1 MTLIEG
7 INLGLLIGTLI
18 WSIISHFLN
27 KRDIKKINERNNFT
41 QVQFELEFNTH
52 KEFCE
57 ILSRY
62 VQATID
68 LFRMVPFEEEL
79 DDKKRE
85 RKLKELSDFAMKVHD
100 EFTIKF
106 QAYKPFISEEIEQK
120 HIDMILLCNE
130 QVKCFD
136 LVKMTLTRK
145 EEEQNVECQMAYERT
160 FDIMKRHNEFND
172 MLRKHFME
180 RKSLMG

>member
-1 MTLIEG
+1 M
-7 INLGLLIGTLI
+7 N
-18 WSIISHFLN
+18 
-27 KRDIKKINERNNFT
+27 
-41 QVQFELEFNTH
+41 
-52 KEFCE
+52 
-57 ILSRY
+57 
-62 VQATID
+62 
-68 LFRMVPFEEEL
+68 
-79 DDKKRE
+79 
-85 RKLKELSDFAMKVHD
+85 VHD

-106 QAYKPFISEEIEQK
+106 QAYKPFISKEVEQK
-120 HIDMILLCNE
+120 YIDMILLCNE

-160 FDIMKRHNEFND
+160 FDIMKKHNEFND